1 MFKNDVGLPVDLR
14 AWVLTQLG
22 DMAERLGNDPAAEQY
37 LQAAL
42 QATPGDSYS
51 LAAYAD
57 PLIRRAAIP
66 R

>member
-1 MFKNDVGLPVDLR
+1 
-14 AWVLTQLG
+14 LTQLG